1 MIIISSDLVCQA
13 VGDSAC
19 HCFTG
24 MRQIINHSR
33 LDSWSTEIFLLESK
47 YRNTYLK
54 VEKPNK
60 VTLLFPTQSL
70 THKSGILSG
79 IMAFYDE
86 QNINPKDR

>member
-1 MIIISSDLVCQA
+1 MFVKLWEILHVTALRDETDHQSQQTRLLVY
-13 VGDSAC
+13 
-19 HCFTG
+19 
-24 MRQIINHSR
+24 RN
-33 LDSWSTEIFLLESK
+33 IFIRIKVSK
-47 YRNTYLK
+47 YFYLK